1 MRTNTIVLIICCLF
15 LVNNIGAQTH
25 PNLITF
31 IEDSPNFESVKS
43 AFSSDKNV
51 ISLQEIKIDAAVLCS
66 NDTVEIPLDG
76 ENITVVMT
84 YSSID
89 EHVNYVYKS
98 YESAGADVYV
108 SKLGDDIQGA
118 IHANS
123 GTYFIETYENLY
135 VLKKYNTDEAPAE
148 GEPIIPETIN
158 KAVSNTDNKL
168 SNSSPATIRVLV
180 MYTPE
185 ALASNSTMINK
196 VYSDI
201 NSGNESFIN
210 SNVNA
215 KFEIAYIGKTV
226 DSETGLSFS
235 DLLSKFQTINDGKFD
250 EVHTLRDKYSADV
263 CVLLVNNSQKC
274 GLGYIGGGPSYSFAV
289 VCVSSPCAWKYSF
302 THEIGH
308 NIGCEHDTNNSNTPS
323 YNHGYIHYIP
333 GDTAHS
339 WRTMMAYS
347 DVCGSGN
354 NCKRIKYWSNP
365 YIAYQGYSTG
375 TATLCDNAR
384 VWNEN
389 APDVSGYR
397 LEPFS
402 RYLTNSD
409 NSNSMNY
416 AHYKVYLNIVTQNGY
431 VVESGQVVR
440 MSAFNSVI
448 LREGTRIKA
457 GSNFIATT
465 NLETPSYQQRISQ
478 QYSDDYHQ
486 ENNFQRRRNNI
497 TVFPNPASTEVDITI
512 DLQNE
517 KQSVSIMVMDIS
529 GQLLQK
535 VTDAND
541 VPQGLKKYTINVT
554 PLSIG
559 IFFVV
564 IKIDNTPYVYK
575 ILKQ

>member
-1 MRTNTIVLIICCLF
+1 MRTNTIVLIICLF

-31 IEDSPNFESVKS
+31 KEDSPNFESVRS
-43 AFSSDKNV
+43 ALSSDKNV
-51 ISLQEIKIDAAVLCS
+51 ISLQEINIDAAVLFS
-66 NDTVEIPLDG
+66 NDTVAIPLDG
-76 ENITVVMT
+76 ENITVIKN
-84 YSSID
+84 YSSSD
-89 EHVNYVYKS
+89 EFANYVYKS
-98 YESAGADVYV
+98 YESADADVYV
-108 SKLGDDIQGA
+108 SKLGDDIQGT

-123 GTYFIETYENLY
+123 GTYFIETYNNIY
-135 VLKKYNTDEAPAE
+135 VLKKYNTDDVPAE
-148 GEPIIPETIN
+148 GEPIIPEIVN
-158 KAVSNTDNKL
+158 DVVQNTHSEL
-168 SNSSPATIRVLV
+168 GNSSIATIRVLV

-185 ALASNSTMINK
+185 ALASNSNMINK
-196 VYSDI
+196 VYTDI
-201 NSGNESFIN
+201 NNGNESFIN

-215 KFEIAYIGKTV
+215 KFEIAYIGKTA

-235 DLLSKFQTINDGKFD
+235 DLLSRFKTIDDGKFD
-250 EVHTLRDKYSADV
+250 EVHTLRDRYSADV
-263 CVLLVNNSQKC
+263 CVLLVNNSEYC
-274 GLGYIGGGPSYSFAV
+274 GLGYLGGGPSYSFAV
-289 VCVSSPCAWKYSF
+289 VRASGYCAGKYSF
-302 THEIGH
+302 SHEIGH
-308 NIGCEHDTNNSNTPS
+308 NIGCQHDTIEDDTPS
-323 YNHGYIHYIP
+323 YNHGYVHYVS
-333 GDTAHS
+333 GNSNNS

-347 DVCGSGN
+347 SVCGSDY
-354 NCKRIKYWSNP
+354 NCDRKKYWSNP
-365 YIAYQGYSTG
+365 YITFQGNPTG
-375 TATLCDNAR
+375 TTTRCNNAR

-397 LEPFS
+397 IEPFA
-402 RYLTNSD
+402 RYLTSSD

-478 QYSDDYHQ
+478 QYSDDYHL
-486 ENNFQRRRNNI
+486 ENNSQQPRNNI
-497 TVFPNPASTEVDITI
+497 TISPNPASTEVDITI

-535 VTDAND
+535 VVDAKD
-541 VPQGLKKYTINVT
+541 LSQGLKKYTINVT

>member
-1 MRTNTIVLIICCLF
+1 MKTNTKVLIICLF

-31 IEDSPNFESVKS
+31 KEDSPNFESVRS
-43 AFSSDKNV
+43 ALSSDKNV
-51 ISLQEIKIDAAVLCS
+51 ISLQEINIDAAVLFS
-66 NDTVEIPLDG
+66 NDTVAIPLDG
-76 ENITVVMT
+76 ENITVIKT
-84 YSSID
+84 YSSSD
-89 EHVNYVYKS
+89 EYTNYVYKS
-98 YESAGADVYV
+98 YESADADVYV
-108 SKLGDDIQGA
+108 SKFGDDIQGA

-168 SNSSPATIRVLV
+168 SNSSIVTIRVLV

-185 ALASNSTMINK
+185 ALASNSNMIHK
-196 VYSDI
+196 VYRDI
-201 NSGNESFIN
+201 NNGNASFSN

-215 KFEIAYIGKTV
+215 KFEIAYIGKTS
-226 DSETGLSFS
+226 DSEAGLSFS

-250 EVHTLRDKYSADV
+250 EVHTLRDKFSADV
-263 CVLLVNNSQKC
+263 CVLLVNNGELC
-274 GLGYIGGGPSYSFAV
+274 GKGYLGGGSLYTFAVVNASEGCEGKYSFA
-289 VCVSSPCAWKYSF
+289 
-302 THEIGH
+302 HEIGH
-308 NIGCEHDTNNSNTPS
+308 NIGCQHDTIEDDTPS
-323 YNHGYIHYIP
+323 YNHGYVHYVS
-333 GDTAHS
+333 GNSNNS

-347 DVCGSGN
+347 SVCGSDY
-354 NCKRIKYWSNP
+354 NCIRKKYWSNP
-365 YIAYQGYSTG
+365 YITFQGNPTG
-375 TATLCDNAR
+375 TTTRCNNAR

-397 LEPFS
+397 LEPFA
-402 RYLTNSD
+402 RYLTSSD

-448 LREGTRIKA
+448 LKTGTRIKA

-465 NLETPSYQQRISQ
+465 NLETPSYQPRSLARFSDDYLRENISQ
-478 QYSDDYHQ
+478 Q
-486 ENNFQRRRNNI
+486 RNNI
-497 TVFPNPASTEVDITI
+497 TVSPNPASTEVYISI
-512 DLQNE
+512 DLPDE
-517 KQSVSIMVMDIS
+517 KQSVSIIVMDIS

-535 VTDAND
+535 VVDAKD
-541 VPQGLKKYTINVT
+541 LSQGLKKYTINVNS
-554 PLSIG
+554 LSSG

-564 IKIDNTPYVYK
+564 IKIDSTPYVYK